1 MDEERGGKPGKGGK
15 KEEPRRVTGDPM
27 EAPALKRLDEAALVR
42 DVLAG
47 SHQACR
53 TLVETYQ
60 DRLFGLVSRFTRDPQ
75 EREDL
80 VQEVFLKVFRNLAR
94 FKFDSALFTWIYRIA
109 VNAASDHF
117 AAARRRPL
125 FPVEDLEA
133 LQRGLEDGA
142 EGAPPAAPMLAEE
155 RRKVTRQVLSRL
167 PEIFRQ
173 VLVMREYEDLSY
185 QRIADM
191 LGISIG
197 TVESRLFRAR
207 RKFAAEADRLYP
219 GFFPAGRKR

>member
-1 MDEERGGKPGKGGK
+1 MDEERGGKRGKGGK
-15 KEEPRRVTGDPM
+15 KEMPRRVTGDSM
-27 EAPALKRLDEAALVR
+27 ETPAPSRIDEAHLVR
-42 DVLAG
+42 EVLAG
-47 SHQACR
+47 SHQASR

-60 DRLFGLVSRFTRDPQ
+60 DRLFALVSRFTRDPQ

-80 VQEVFLKVFRNLAR
+80 VQEVFLKVFRNLFR

-117 AAARRRPL
+117 AALKRRPL

-133 LQRGLEDGA
+133 LQRGLESGGG
-142 EGAPPAAPMLAEE
+142 ETPPAGPMLAEE
-155 RRKVTRQVLSRL
+155 RRKVTRQVLARL

-173 VLVMREYEDLSY
+173 VLILREYEDLPY
-185 QRIADM
+185 QRIADL

-207 RKFAAEADRLYP
+207 RRFAAEAHRLYP